1 MTTHYPTLEAAFR
14 DHPVRIADW
23 GYIKC
28 READLAASGVEF
40 FDDIEDPGHCRRA
53 AFAGSGGSLVVL
65 TISGESKVEAVVFAC
80 DARIGGKGDL
90 LKVLPEAFQPW
101 TEAFEIVYFGR
112 PV

>member
-1 MTTHYPTLEAAFR
+1 MT
-14 DHPVRIADW
+14 
-23 GYIKC
+23 
-28 READLAASGVEF
+28 ASGVEF

-65 TISGESKVEAVVFAC
+65 TISGESKVDAVVFAC

-101 TEAFEIVYFGR
+101 IEAFEIVYFGR